1 MALCK
6 RNARQLHSPL
16 PHFPAKG
23 TPQTTEV
30 LLPPLPSKANGKAEK
45 YSGDQM
51 SGLERGF
58 PDNVEVSGR

>member
-6 RNARQLHSPL
+6 RNARRFPSPL

-23 TPQTTEV
+23 TPQRTEV
-30 LLPPLPSKANGKAEK
+30 LLPPLPSKSDGKAEK
-45 YSGDQM
+45 YSDQM
-51 SGLERGF
+51 SSLEGGF